1 MENKQGLPIGSI
13 WVVFKMRVPFR
24 VVIIRVPYYIGDLKR
39 DPNLESYPYSS
50 YRSFRKLR
58 GYLILGVLY
67 NKDPTI

>member
-24 VVIIRVPYYIGDLKR
+24 VVIIRVPYYIVDLKR

-50 YRSFRKLR
+50 YRRFPK
-58 GYLILGVLY
+58 IKGVPYFGGPL
-67 NKDPTI
+67 